1 MQLLEHFRELTL
13 HPKNAE
19 ELKGLILELALRGKL
34 TSNLSRIG
42 IKEDVVSGYYD
53 LPENWYWDKF
63 QNLCDFQMGKTPPSK
78 ESQYW
83 DGGIPWI
90 SIADMT
96 IYQTIYDTKKTIS
109 DLGLKNY
116 FRGTLAK
123 KGTLIMSFKLTIG
136 KTSILGIDACHNEAI
151 ISIYPKKQI
160 LQEFLFLFLPVIS
173 NWGTQVSALMGNT
186 LNKEKLQN
194 LKVPV
199 PPLAEQKAIVEVVN
213 QLFAEVEQLE
223 AMTKEQIKLKEDF
236 VTSALNQLTQA
247 AESEVANHW
256 ELVKSQFGTF
266 FTEKSSIKKLRKAI
280 LQLAVQGKL
289 THHWRN
295 AVRLSGVEV
304 EPASVLLE
312 IIKAEKGQLIKAG
325 KIKKDPSTSLRA
337 GKPLPEISEEEIPYD
352 LPEGWVWCR
361 LGDYVQCE
369 RGRFSARPRNSPE
382 FYDGEYPF
390 IQIGDINPNGGLI
403 NNHRQSLNQKG
414 LQISKLFPKGTI
426 VIAIVGATIG
436 GTGILGYDMCFPDS
450 LVGIKP
456 SQDFDSNYL
465 EIHLRTRK
473 KQFQE
478 ISYAGGGQPNIKLPT
493 LNESLFSLPPLA
505 EQKAIVEKVISLMAL
520 CDQLE
525 QEIETHQTTQEHWMQ
540 SCLREV
546 V

>member
-1 MQLLEHFRELTL
+1 MQLLEHFKELTL
-13 HPKNAE
+13 HPKNTE

-96 IYQTIYDTKKTIS
+96 TYQKIYDTKKTIS

-194 LKVPV
+194 LKVPI
-199 PPLAEQKAIVEVVN
+199 PPLDEQKAIVEVVN

-223 AMTKEQIKLKEDF
+223 ALTKERIQLKEDF

-247 AESEVANHW
+247 AESDVASYW

-266 FTEKSSIKKLRKAI
+266 FTEKSSIKKLREAI

-289 THHWRN
+289 THHWRSLRQ
-295 AVRLSGVEV
+295 AQGSPR
-304 EPASVLLE
+304 EPVSVLLE
-312 IIKAEKGQLIKAG
+312 KIKAEKDKLVKAG
-325 KIKKDPSTSLRA
+325 KIKKE
-337 GKPLPEISEEEIPYD
+337 KPLPPITEDEIPYD

-361 LGDYVQCE
+361 LSQITELITKGSSPNWQGVQYVE
-369 RGRFSARPRNSPE
+369 EGKGILFVTSENVGSYELIWKNKKYVETKFNEIEPRSILKKNDLLMNIVGGSIGRTAIYNIDDLANINQAVTIIRLIPLNSYEYMLHFFNSPTCISYMFDKQVDNARPNLSMGNISN
-382 FYDGEYPF
+382 F
-390 IQIGDINPNGGLI
+390 LI
-403 NNHRQSLNQKG
+403 PLPSL
-414 LQISKLFPKGTI
+414 
-426 VIAIVGATIG
+426 
-436 GTGILGYDMCFPDS
+436 
-450 LVGIKP
+450 
-456 SQDFDSNYL
+456 
-465 EIHLRTRK
+465 E
-473 KQFQE
+473 
-478 ISYAGGGQPNIKLPT
+478 
-493 LNESLFSLPPLA
+493 
-505 EQKAIVEKVISLMAL
+505 EQKAIVEKVNGLMAL

-525 QEIETHQTTQEHWMQ
+525 
-540 SCLREV
+540 
-546 V
+546 